1 MELVP
6 HSGSDGNTVLG
17 TNDEGLVGE
26 GKDGINEGV
35 SGKEVDTDGFIKMG
49 LEEASEGVGLGEL
62 VVDSNTDGFNGQVGE
77 TQMVAELVGVVI
89 SAGDEHLD
97 DGPKVFGGVLSLVN
111 GGGDSSF
118 ELDTNNGESVLAV
131 GEVFSVEKQVRSV
144 EVHSWVG
151 VLDWQVIE
159 DTVINDVES
168 LLFEE
173 SLDGDFVVL
182 FGDGQALHGEGDLL
196 EVSDPFDHKGVD
208 TLQQLLA
215 KFFVSSDLL
224 GEVASQ
230 DLILLRA
237 VSLGEE
243 LNRLDV
249 VDLGDV
255 STVFSGVDQTSNLK
269 ICHFE

>member
-1 MELVP
+1 
-6 HSGSDGNTVLG
+6 LG

-35 SGKEVDTDGFIKMG
+35 SGEEVDTDGFIKMG

-62 VVDSNTDGFNGQVGE
+62 VVDSNTYGFNGQVGE

-97 DGPKVFGGVLSLVN
+97 GAPEVVRGVLSLVN
-111 GGGDSSF
+111 GGRVSSF
-118 ELDTNNGESVLAV
+118 ELDTNNGESVLAI
-131 GEVFSVEKQVRSV
+131 GEVFSVEQQVRSV

-159 DTVINDVES
+159 NTVVNDEES

-173 SLDGDFVVL
+173 SLNGDFVVI
-182 FGDGQALHGEGDLL
+182 FGDGQVLHGEGNLL
-196 EVSDPFDHKGVD
+196 EVLNPFNHKGVD

-224 GEVASQ
+224 GEVAGQ
-230 DLILLRA
+230 DLILLST
-237 VSLGEE
+237 VGLGKE

-255 STVFSGVDQTSNLK
+255 FAVFSGVDQTSDLK